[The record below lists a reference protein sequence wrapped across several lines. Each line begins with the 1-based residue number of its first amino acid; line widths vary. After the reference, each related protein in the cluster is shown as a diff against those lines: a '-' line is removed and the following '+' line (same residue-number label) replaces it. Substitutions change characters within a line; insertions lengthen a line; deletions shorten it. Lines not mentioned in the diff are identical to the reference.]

1 MAQAFLREA
10 FDHFKNKVATSG
22 RFVIVEIFDGIT
34 YCPATYAENLFT
46 ITDRN
51 AGYAGRKL
59 GETKLVSWCLRS
71 YF

>member
-22 RFVIVEIFDGIT
+22 RFVIVENFDGIT

-51 AGYAGRKL
+51 AGYVG
-59 GETKLVSWCLRS
+59 
-71 YF
+71 